1 MDPRVKPED
10 DRADMSTRMAKQMPT
25 TTNTSLQIDV
35 WFDLI
40 CPWCWIGKTHLDT
53 ARRQLVQQ
61 HPDVQVQLRWH
72 SVQLIPQVPPQGW
85 PYQAFYEHRLGG
97 PEAVRA
103 RRAQVQAAAARAG
116 LTIHHERIAVFP
128 NTWRAH
134 RLLACAAQQ
143 RPDQHEALLNAL
155 FATYFVEGQDIG
167 SDAVLAQLANAHG
180 LDSAAAEVFDAPP
193 LWPMP
198 EGANGVPLFVFNQRQ
213 ALSGAQ
219 PPEVLLAAMQTGLAQ
234 TAL

>member
-1 MDPRVKPED
+1 
-10 DRADMSTRMAKQMPT
+10 MSTPP
-25 TTNTSLQIDV
+25 NNPFQIDV
-35 WFDLI
+35 YFDLI

-53 ARRQLVQQ
+53 ARRQWAQR
-61 HPDVQVQLRWH
+61 HPEAQVQLRWH

-134 RLLACAAQQ
+134 RLLAFTAQQ
-143 RPDQHEALLNAL
+143 QPDRYEALLNAL
-155 FATYFVEGQDIG
+155 FEAFFVQGQDIG
-167 SDAVLAQLANAHG
+167 DDRVLASLAQTHG
-180 LDSAAAEVFDAPP
+180 VDSTEVEAFDAPP
-193 LWPMP
+193 LWSLPD
-198 EGANGVPLFVFNQRQ
+198 GANGVPLFVFNQQR
-213 ALSGAQ
+213 AVSGAQ
-219 PPEVLLAAMQTGLAQ
+219 PPEVLQATMQACLTAAA
-234 TAL
+234 